1 MPPPSAPASRW
12 RATGLRPGGLRAGGL
27 KDDRPLLTGVASR
40 LAGRLGASPLVVRV
54 AFVVAGLA
62 AGTGVVVYLVAL
74 VLLAGRPDPP
84 PRPVTLR
91 HNLGVVAL
99 ASAVLVVAQ
108 GLVPGIQGALLWPVA
123 LVAFALALAEQP
135 PTSGPER
142 AGRAAAG
149 RVLAGLGLMLAGS
162 LAALAAVQGVG
173 DLVRI
178 IPAAAVLVG
187 GLVLVGAPWVRGV
200 VAAESAERERR
211 VRAEARADV
220 AAHLHDSV
228 LQTLTLIQ
236 QRAGEPEV
244 AAALAHH
251 QERELRRWLYGPG
264 GEDDGAATTLRRA
277 LEAAAAEVED
287 QYMKIIEC
295 IVVGD
300 AVVDEEGTALVGAA
314 REAMVN
320 ASKFAGTSLISVYAE
335 VTADPA
341 RPGRAARVEVFVR
354 DRGTGFDPAAVPADR
369 RGISD
374 SIHGRLARVG
384 GDASVRSSP
393 GGGTEVALRWP
404 A

>member
-1 MPPPSAPASRW
+1 MPSTSAPASRW
-12 RATGLRPGGLRAGGL
+12 RAGGL
-27 KDDRPLLTGVASR
+27 KDDPPLLAGVASR
-40 LAGRLGASPLVVRV
+40 LAARLGASPLVVRV
-54 AFVVAGLA
+54 AFVVAALA
-62 AGTGVVVYLVAL
+62 AGAGVVLYLVAL
-74 VLLAGRPDPP
+74 ALLAGRPVPP

-99 ASAVLVVAQ
+99 GSAVLVVAQ
-108 GLVPGIQGALLWPVA
+108 GLVPGIQGGLLWPVA

-135 PTSGPER
+135 PPPAGDRTEPTDRS
-142 AGRAAAG
+142 GRAAAG
-149 RVLAGLGLMLAGS
+149 RVLAGLGLMLAGA

-178 IPAAAVLVG
+178 VPAAAVLVG
-187 GLVLVGAPWVRGV
+187 GLALVVAPWARGV

-264 GEDDGAATTLRRA
+264 GEADGAATTLRRA
-277 LEAAAAEVED
+277 LETAAAEVED

-300 AVVDEEGTALVGAA
+300 AALDEEGTALVGAA

-341 RPGRAARVEVFVR
+341 RPGQAGRVEVFVR
-354 DRGTGFDPAAVPADR
+354 DRGAGFDPAAVPTDR

-393 GGGTEVALRWP
+393 GTGTEVALRWP
-404 A
+404 S